1 MAAFAAE
8 NELDG
13 LVRVVQPMP
22 TCPAYQVVDV
32 RDAIEIA
39 DLPLANA
46 PHAQQIPLDE
56 LRDRVAELDPSRP
69 TLVLCHS
76 GLRSYIGTRILAQHG
91 FTEVFNLSGAASVRD
106 LALNR
111 RTP

>member
-1 MAAFAAE
+1 M
-8 NELDG
+8 
-13 LVRVVQPMP
+13 
-22 TCPAYQVVDV
+22 YQVVDV

-56 LRDRVAELDPSRP
+56 LRDRSAELDPSQP

-76 GLRSYIGTRILAQHG
+76 GLRSTSARGSLLSTGSQQ
-91 FTEVFNLSGAASVRD
+91 VFNLSGAASVRD

-111 RTP
+111 RTPGTI